1 MLEPAYMF
9 VGCAKT
15 CPAVRRTGSR
25 ANPKEACFKL
35 RLNSLLVDWDPAQ
48 PQQVTANG

>member
-1 MLEPAYMF
+1 MI

-15 CPAVRRTGSR
+15 CPAVSESGARSR

-35 RLNSLLVDWDPAQ
+35 RLNSLLVDWDLAQ
-48 PQQVTANG
+48 PQQPVRLKKVDS